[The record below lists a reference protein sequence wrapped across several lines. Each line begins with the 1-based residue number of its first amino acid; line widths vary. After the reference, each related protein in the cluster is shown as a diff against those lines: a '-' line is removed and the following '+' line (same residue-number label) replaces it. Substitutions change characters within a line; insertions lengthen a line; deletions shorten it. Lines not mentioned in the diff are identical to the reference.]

1 VFGKF
6 AIFGLLWILLGNP
19 VAAIVVLIIIL
30 YILDRRFV
38 GLSPSV
44 VKPFRRARRI
54 RQLKQQ
60 LSLNPNDMSAR
71 MELAHLLIE
80 RKAYGE
86 ARRLLEPAAETMAH
100 SAEYWDDL
108 GTALLFTG
116 SRAEG
121 ESAIRRALD
130 INPRVKYGQPYL
142 RLAAVN
148 RDQPEK
154 ALKLLDE
161 LQAIHSSSCEA
172 YYRMGMIYKALGR
185 REEARR
191 ALDEAAALYRTLPR
205 YKRREERP
213 WAIRSRLA
221 RLFA

>member
-1 VFGKF
+1 MGKF
-6 AIFGLLWILLGNP
+6 ILFGLLWYLLGNP
-19 VAAIVVLIIIL
+19 FVAIIVLIVML
-30 YILDRRFV
+30 YILDRRFI

-54 RQLKQQ
+54 GQLRQQ
-60 LSLNPNDMSAR
+60 LALNPNDMSAR
-71 MELAHLLIE
+71 MELAHLLLE
-80 RKAYGE
+80 RKSYHE
-86 ARRLLEPAAETMAH
+86 ARKLLEPAAETMAH
-100 SAEYWDDL
+100 SAEYWDNL
-108 GTALLFTG
+108 GTALLHTG

-121 ESAIRRALD
+121 ESMIRRALS

-142 RLAAVN
+142 RLAAAN

-154 ALKLLDE
+154 ALKLLEE
-161 LQAIHSSSCEA
+161 LRAIHTSSCEA
-172 YYRMGMIYKALGR
+172 YYRMGRIYQALGR

-191 ALDEAAALYRTLPR
+191 AFDEAAEIYRTLPR

-221 RLFA
+221 RLFT

>member
-1 VFGKF
+1 MGKF
-6 AIFGLLWILLGNP
+6 LLFGILWFLFGNP
-19 VAAIVVLIIIL
+19 IVAIIVLLIIL

-38 GLSPSV
+38 GLSPSI
-44 VKPFRRARRI
+44 VKPYKRARRI
-54 RQLKQQ
+54 GQLRQQ

-80 RKAYGE
+80 RKSYQE
-86 ARRLLEPAAETMAH
+86 ARKLLEPAAETMAH

-108 GTALLFTG
+108 GTALLYTC

-121 ESAIRRALD
+121 ESMIRRALD

-172 YYRMGMIYKALGR
+172 YYRMGLIYRDLGR
-185 REEARR
+185 KAEARR
-191 ALDEAAALYRTLPR
+191 AFDEASAIYRTLPR

-221 RLFA
+221 RLFT

>member
-1 VFGKF
+1 MGKIALF
-6 AIFGLLWILLGNP
+6 SLLWILLGNP
-19 VAAIVVLIIIL
+19 IAAIVVLIIVL
-30 YILDRRFV
+30 YMLDRRFI

-44 VKPFRRARRI
+44 LKPLKRARRI

-100 SAEYWDDL
+100 SAEYWDDF
-108 GTALLFTG
+108 GTALLYTG
-116 SRAEG
+116 NQAEG
-121 ESAIRRALD
+121 ESMIRRALS

-148 RDQPEK
+148 RNQPEK

-161 LQAIHSSSCEA
+161 LQSIHSSSCEA
-172 YYRMGMIYKALGR
+172 YYRMGMIYKDLGR

-191 ALDEAAALYRTLPR
+191 AFDEAAAVYGMLPR

-213 WAIRSRLA
+213 WALRSRMV
-221 RLFA
+221 RLFV

>member
-1 VFGKF
+1 MFGKL
-6 AIFGLLWILLGNP
+6 AIFGLLWFLLGNP
-19 VAAIVVLIIIL
+19 IAAVVVLVIIL
-30 YILDRRFV
+30 YILDRRFI
-38 GLSPSV
+38 GLSPSLLKP
-44 VKPFRRARRI
+44 VKRARRI
-54 RQLKQQ
+54 GQLRQQ
-60 LSLNPNDMSAR
+60 LALNPNDMSAR

-121 ESAIRRALD
+121 EGAIRRALD

-142 RLAAVN
+142 RLAAAN
-148 RDQPEK
+148 RDRPEK

-161 LQAIHSSSCEA
+161 LRAIHSSSCEA
-172 YYRMGMIYKALGR
+172 YYRMGLIYRNLGR

-191 ALDEAAALYRTLPR
+191 SFDEAADIYRTLPR

-221 RLFA
+221 RLIT

>member
-1 VFGKF
+1 MGKF
-6 AIFGLLWILLGNP
+6 FLFGMLWFLLGNP
-19 VAAIVVLIIIL
+19 FAAIMVLIIIL
-30 YILDRRFV
+30 YLLDRRFI
-38 GLSPSV
+38 GLSPSL
-44 VKPFRRARRI
+44 VKPIKRARRI
-54 RQLKQQ
+54 GRLRQQ
-60 LSLNPNDMSAR
+60 LALNPNDMSAR

-80 RKAYGE
+80 RKAYAE

-172 YYRMGMIYKALGR
+172 YYRMGLIYKSLGR

-191 ALDEAAALYRTLPR
+191 AFDEAGDVYRTLPR

-221 RLFA
+221 RLFT

>member
-1 VFGKF
+1 MGKF
-6 AIFGLLWILLGNP
+6 MLFGILWFLLGNP
-19 VAAIVVLIIIL
+19 FVAIIVLLIIL

-38 GLSPSV
+38 GLSPSIM
-44 VKPFRRARRI
+44 KPFKRARRI
-54 RQLKQQ
+54 GRLRQQ

-71 MELAHLLIE
+71 MELAHLLVE
-80 RKAYGE
+80 RKSYQE
-86 ARRLLEPAAETMAH
+86 ARRLLEPAAEMMAH

-121 ESAIRRALD
+121 ESMIRRALD

-161 LQAIHSSSCEA
+161 LRAIHSSSCEA
-172 YYRMGMIYKALGR
+172 YYRMGLIYRDLGR
-185 REEARR
+185 KAEARR
-191 ALDEAAALYRTLPR
+191 AFDEAVDIYRTLPR

-221 RLFA
+221 RLFT